1 MSFRFSLSQLMYRK
15 LKLNKPAIIAL
26 KYLKCFIERHI
37 EVYSHKQYNLELFR
51 AY

>member
-1 MSFRFSLSQLMYRK
+1 MYRK
-15 LKLNKPAIIAL
+15 LKISRLAIIAL
-26 KYLKCFIERHI
+26 KYSKCFIERHI